1 MAPVADDAK
10 VTLIIPTAINMVLV
24 ANENIVYNLRKQQ
37 ASDLQLLS
45 IYKRAFLITNETDE
59 IITIRQGVEE

>member
-1 MAPVADDAK
+1 MATVADDAK
-10 VTLIIPTAINMVLV
+10 VTLIVPTAINMVLV

-37 ASDLQLLS
+37 AADLQVMSL
-45 IYKRAFLITNETDE
+45 YKRAFLIVNETDE